1 MTTIRPHKH
10 ILFDAVITNPP
21 RDEQAMKLF
30 LSKLIT
36 DIDMVVADLGN
47 GQQNPQ
53 AWYCEDE
60 NNEGMTAQAILTT
73 SHVVLHVW
81 DQIEKPE
88 LHFDL
93 YSCSDFDPYFV
104 VEKLHEI
111 FGIVEGSGHIIN
123 RRGKEIHKFFIL
135 DGKFYLVLNDE
146 DLD

>member
-1 MTTIRPHKH
+1 MTIRPHKH
-10 ILFDAVITNPP
+10 FILDAIIQNPP
-21 RDEQAMKLF
+21 RNETAMKQF

-53 AWYCEDE
+53 AWLCLDP

-81 DQIEKPE
+81 DQVEKPE

-93 YSCSDFDPYFV
+93 YSCSDFNPADILAMLNKEFT
-104 VEKLHEI
+104 VE
-111 FGIVEGSGHIIN
+111 SGDGFIIN
-123 RRGKEIHKFFIL
+123 RRGSDIERFK
-135 DGKFYLVLNDE
+135 VVQT
-146 DLD
+146 DLGPHLQTR